1 MGKAAPGHRTYAEH
15 AVLLASSCIA
25 KPLQLSFAAAGVVPV
40 AGATAWEALDAL
52 HLSAGAMLLINGIGD
67 GVGVIAAQLARD
79 REVAVFGVGSE
90 AKRDITVDTFEASK
104 CA

>member
-1 MGKAAPGHRTYAEH
+1 M
-15 AVLLASSCIA
+15 
-25 KPLQLSFAAAGVVPV
+25 
-40 AGATAWEALDAL
+40 
-52 HLSAGAMLLINGIGD
+52 INGIGG

-79 REVAVFGVGSE
+79 REVAVFGVRSE